1 MTSGDVVRFAAE
13 GISRAKVRAALTAAG
28 VGVAIAVLVL
38 MVGFGA
44 GVQGIITDMIKT
56 EDTLTTLK
64 VFSRHDPRWSR
75 APMRDDADPDDP
87 DEGLAMLDDA
97 MVAKFD
103 QIDGAAWATRDIAFL
118 ALARREDGD
127 ERKQRTA
134 WDRRTQVIGLWPQSL
149 PPDTSERFAQGGMP
163 APGDTTGIVLT
174 FEAAKMLRP
183 TEGESVLGAKVVLD
197 LAKRATAV
205 DAADAADAGDPAAT
219 MDPPVFTVT
228 GVLKNRQRLT
238 DLLSSFTPSGF
249 GTRRTVYVWA
259 RTAEPL
265 AAYGIRG
272 FLDMFQNSGA
282 TPPLPAGASSSATVK
297 LINPIDA
304 DRVRASIE
312 PEGFRVLYAGDV
324 LKRVR
329 VIFGLADGILIGLG
343 TVALL
348 VASLGIV
355 NTMLMAVIER
365 TREIGVLKAIGARD
379 RTIALLFVCEAGML
393 GLIGGVGGALLG
405 LGIGELTSV
414 VVNEFYIVPSGGP
427 DSAVD
432 LYRFPLWLW
441 AAALGLAVG
450 IAWLAALYPARR
462 ASRIDPVRALRYE

>member
-1 MTSGDVVRFAAE
+1 MTAGDVLRFAAE

-28 VGVAIAVLVL
+28 VGVAITVLVL

-44 GVQGIITDMIKT
+44 GVQGIITDMIRT

-87 DEGLAMLDDA
+87 EEGLAVLDDA
-97 MVAKFD
+97 VVAKFE
-103 QIDGAAWATRDIAFL
+103 ALEATAWATRDVSFL
-118 ALARREDGD
+118 ALARRKDGD

-134 WDRRTQVIGLWPQSL
+134 WRRRTQVIGLWPRAL
-149 PPDTSERFAQGGMP
+149 PPDHAERFAEGGMP
-163 APGDTTGIVLT
+163 GPDQPNGIVLT
-174 FEAAKMLRP
+174 WGTAKMLRP
-183 TEGESVLGAKVVLD
+183 KEGESVIGHEIVLD
-197 LAKRATAV
+197 LARRAS
-205 DAADAADAGDPAAT
+205 AGDETPET
-219 MDPPVFTVT
+219 IEPPVFVVT

-238 DLLSSFTPSGF
+238 DLISSFSPSGF
-249 GTRRTVYVWA
+249 GTRRTAYVWA
-259 RTAEPL
+259 KTAEPL

-272 FLDMFQNSGA
+272 FLDMFQESGS

-297 LINPIDA
+297 LHNPIDA
-304 DRVRASIE
+304 DRVRAVIE

-329 VIFGLADGILIGLG
+329 VIFGLADGILMGLG
-343 TVALL
+343 AVALL

-365 TREIGVLKAIGARD
+365 TREIGILKAIGARD
-379 RTIALLFVCEAGML
+379 RTIALLFICEAGML
-393 GLIGGVGGALLG
+393 GLLGGLGGAVLG
-405 LGIGELTSV
+405 LGVGELTSV
-414 VVNEFYIVPSGGP
+414 IVNEYYIIPSGGP

-450 IAWLAALYPARR
+450 IAWVAALYPARR